1 MCGEERQTEVRLGR
15 CGPRGV
21 PGVLL
26 LWQGVAPVRCWQLC
40 VPGAAEGLSLP
51 CSELSCS
58 ANLCC
63 WTLIP
68 TQSRN
73 HHVLSHFLKVLLPRA
88 AFLSSHTLVA
98 SPGMAL
104 SFPRAALPP
113 PSPVSP
119 SVPCSCPLGLC
130 QSWEGKVFPVSIPNL
145 CRAAGA
151 RQGRVTVSA

>member
-1 MCGEERQTEVRLGR
+1 MWGRQTDSSEIREMWAWG
-15 CGPRGV
+15 GSWGV
-21 PGVLL
+21 VAVA
-26 LWQGVAPVRCWQLC
+26 GVAPLRCWQLC

-58 ANLCC
+58 VNLCC
-63 WTLIP
+63 WTLIL
-68 TQSRN
+68 TQSRS
-73 HHVLSHFLKVLLPRA
+73 HPVLSHFLLPRA
-88 AFLSSHTLVA
+88 AFLSFHMLMG

-113 PSPVSP
+113 PSPVP
-119 SVPCSCPLGLC
+119 TSVPCSCPLRPC
-130 QSWEGKVFPVSIPNL
+130 QSWGGKAFPVSILNL